1 MTVEGRIDEELRI
14 KVPVRVGGLRG
25 VTELEAILDTGFNG
39 ALCLPASIAVTL
51 ELVLIDLDIVELADG
66 RIQPELVFEGWVQ
79 LGEATEQTVDILV
92 TYGEDAL
99 LGMALLNLI
108 GASIGVDLTRRTV
121 QVTLPSS

>member
-1 MTVEGRIDEELRI
+1 M
-14 KVPVRVGGLRG
+14 G
-25 VTELEAILDTGFNG
+25 V
-39 ALCLPASIAVTL
+39 S
-51 ELVLIDLDIVELADG
+51 
-66 RIQPELVFEGWVQ
+66 QPELVFEGWVQ

>member
-39 ALCLPASIAVTL
+39 ALCLPAGIAVTL
-51 ELVLIDLDIVELADG
+51 GLVLIDLDIVELADG
-66 RIQPELVFEGWVQ
+66 RIQPELVFEGRVQ

>member
-1 MTVEGRIDEELRI
+1 
-14 KVPVRVGGLRG
+14 
-25 VTELEAILDTGFNG
+25 
-39 ALCLPASIAVTL
+39 LPAGIAVTL
-51 ELVLIDLDIVELADG
+51 GLVLIDLDIVELADG

-79 LGEATEQTVDILV
+79 LEEATEQTVDILV

-108 GASIGVDLTRRTV
+108 RASIGVDLTRRTV

>member
-1 MTVEGRIDEELRI
+1 M
-14 KVPVRVGGLRG
+14 
-25 VTELEAILDTGFNG
+25 DTGFNG
-39 ALCLPASIAVTL
+39 ALCSPAGIAVTL
-51 ELVLIDLDIVELADG
+51 GLVLIDLDIVELADG

>member
-1 MTVEGRIDEELRI
+1 
-14 KVPVRVGGLRG
+14 
-25 VTELEAILDTGFNG
+25 LDTGFNG
-39 ALCLPASIAVTL
+39 ALCSPAGIAVTL
-51 ELVLIDLDIVELADG
+51 GLVLIDLDIVELADG

>member
-39 ALCLPASIAVTL
+39 ALCLPAGIAVTL
-51 ELVLIDLDIVELADG
+51 GLVLIDLDIVELADG

-79 LGEATEQTVDILV
+79 LGERLSKLWTFWSPTVRMLCW
-92 TYGEDAL
+92 AW
-99 LGMALLNLI
+99 
-108 GASIGVDLTRRTV
+108 RC
-121 QVTLPSS
+121 

>member
-1 MTVEGRIDEELRI
+1 
-14 KVPVRVGGLRG
+14 
-25 VTELEAILDTGFNG
+25 LDTGFNG
-39 ALCLPASIAVTL
+39 ALCLPAGIAVTL
-51 ELVLIDLDIVELADG
+51 GLVLIDLDIVELADG

>member
-25 VTELEAILDTGFNG
+25 VTELEAILDTGLNG
-39 ALCLPASIAVTL
+39 ALCLPAGIAVTL
-51 ELVLIDLDIVELADG
+51 GLVLIDLDIVELADG
-66 RIQPELVFEGWVQ
+66 RIQPEPVFEGWVQ

>member
-14 KVPVRVGGLRG
+14 KVPVRIGGLRG

-39 ALCLPASIAVTL
+39 ALCLAAGIAVTL
-51 ELVLIDLDIVELADG
+51 GLVLIDLDIVELADG

-99 LGMALLNLI
+99 LGMALLKLI

>member
-25 VTELEAILDTGFNG
+25 VTELEAILDTGLNG
-39 ALCLPASIAVTL
+39 ALCLPAGIAVTL
-51 ELVLIDLDIVELADG
+51 GLVLIDLDIVELADG